1 MLELNVGLEYSE
13 MPPPNRATV
22 TIRSTARSFKDTV
35 KSLPQRVKG
44 RRTADT
50 EAGAGEEKT
59 NKKVLEE
66 YRQKLQNTFGNSESI
81 NLVMKDV
88 GWWMDGL

>member
-66 YRQKLQNTFGNSESI
+66 YRQILQNTFGSPEALNVIMSH
-81 NLVMKDV
+81 V
-88 GWWMDGL
+88 GWWIDGL